1 MKTRLSGSV
10 HRVALGDKADT
21 GWETCPLMA
30 LSRHARCT
38 HGGMRMR
45 LRTRRVCLTRAVRS
59 MEAAKKV
66 IDECRCIRVRSCPR
80 DTRHTIHF
88 PMDSII
94 FTAEGNVCD
103 VSVVD
108 PSQMA

>member
-1 MKTRLSGSV
+1 
-10 HRVALGDKADT
+10 
-21 GWETCPLMA
+21 
-30 LSRHARCT
+30 
-38 HGGMRMR
+38 
-45 LRTRRVCLTRAVRS
+45 

-66 IDECRCIRVRSCPR
+66 IDECRCIRIRSRPR
-80 DTRHTIHF
+80 DTRHTINF

-108 PSQMA
+108 PSQMAGE